1 MVSQR
6 SRRMEIKRRRSQIR
20 NNLKNPLDIIE
31 NLWYNKYRK
40 QNKKGINTMSEKIT
54 QRVGFTRAMEMY
66 EQLGD
71 AEMVDFFQKR
81 LAQLD
86 KRDSIERKPTAR
98 QMENE
103 VYKNDVFNFM
113 TKGQSYSANDILTN
127 VPSIIASGMSLNRLS
142 ALLTQMV
149 NENQITRT
157 TEKRKNYY
165 SLP

>member
-6 SRRMEIKRRRSQIR
+6 PRRMEIKRRHSQIR

-40 QNKKGINTMSEKIT
+40 QNKKGIDTMSEKIT

-86 KRDSIERKPTAR
+86 KRDSVERKPTAR

-103 VYKNDVFNFM
+103 VYKDDVLNFM
-113 TKGQSYSANDILTN
+113 TEGQSYSANDILTS

-149 NENQITRT
+149 NANQIART

>member
-1 MVSQR
+1 
-6 SRRMEIKRRRSQIR
+6 MEIKRRRSQIR

-40 QNKKGINTMSEKIT
+40 QNKKGIDTMSEKIT

-86 KRDSIERKPTAR
+86 KRDSVERKPTAR

-103 VYKNDVFNFM
+103 VYKDDVLNFM
-113 TKGQSYSANDILTN
+113 TEGQSYSANDILTS

-149 NENQITRT
+149 NANQIART

>member
-1 MVSQR
+1 
-6 SRRMEIKRRRSQIR
+6 
-20 NNLKNPLDIIE
+20 
-31 NLWYNKYRK
+31 
-40 QNKKGINTMSEKIT
+40 MSEKIT

-86 KRDSIERKPTAR
+86 KRDSVERKPTAR

-103 VYKNDVFNFM
+103 VYKDDVLNFM
-113 TKGQSYSANDILTN
+113 TEGQSYSANDILTS
-127 VPSIIASGMSLNRLS
+127 VPSVIASGMSLNRLS

-149 NENQITRT
+149 NANQIART

-165 SLP
+165 SLL